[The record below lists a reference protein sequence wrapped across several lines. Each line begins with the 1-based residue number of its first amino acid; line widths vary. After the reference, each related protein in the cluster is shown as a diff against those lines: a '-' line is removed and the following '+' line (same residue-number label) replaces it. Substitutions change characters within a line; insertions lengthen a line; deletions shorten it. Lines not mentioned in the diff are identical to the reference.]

1 MKKILLGFVLMMVF
15 ALMSCDSLPIFSNIS
30 TSTDLISSTDQGTD
44 YITTIIDNDIYLRL
58 NPGQDTV
65 EINTEWTDAG
75 ALFVLNNVLIEMTTE
90 DEVDITSL
98 GIYRVE
104 YTYTYEE
111 VIYSIMRYVVVTD
124 QISPEIKLNLGIDTV
139 IIGNEWT
146 DAGVTISDNSDEAI
160 GAVITGSVDINTP
173 GRYQIIYTATDS
185 SGNDNSVTRYVTVI
199 EE

>member
-1 MKKILLGFVLMMVF
+1 
-15 ALMSCDSLPIFSNIS
+15 
-30 TSTDLISSTDQGTD
+30 
-44 YITTIIDNDIYLRL
+44 
-58 NPGQDTV
+58 
-65 EINTEWTDAG
+65 
-75 ALFVLNNVLIEMTTE
+75 
-90 DEVDITSL
+90 
-98 GIYRVE
+98 
-104 YTYTYEE
+104 
-111 VIYSIMRYVVVTD
+111 MRYVVVTD

>member
-30 TSTDLISSTDQGTD
+30 TSTDLISSTDQRTD

-98 GIYRVE
+98 G
-104 YTYTYEE
+104 
-111 VIYSIMRYVVVTD
+111 IYSIMRYVVVTD

>member
-30 TSTDLISSTDQGTD
+30 TSTDLISSTDQRTD